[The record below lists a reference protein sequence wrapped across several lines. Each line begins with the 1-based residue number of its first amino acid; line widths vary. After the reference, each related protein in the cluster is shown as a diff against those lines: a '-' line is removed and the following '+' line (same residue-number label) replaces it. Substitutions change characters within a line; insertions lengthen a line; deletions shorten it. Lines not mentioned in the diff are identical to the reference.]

1 MSKAA
6 ERWDTKQVLFLF
18 LLISPFFLSYYGY
31 DSIGASLPD
40 LGSFSNSSATPTGYP
55 RDLWHGLRATFC
67 VDLSTRREYPLNFI
81 SIAFLEHIPK
91 IAV

>member
-40 LGSFSNSSATPTGYP
+40 LGSFSRQLGHTNWLSKGSLAWPS
-55 RDLWHGLRATFC
+55 RD
-67 VDLSTRREYPLNFI
+67 
-81 SIAFLEHIPK
+81 FLC
-91 IAV
+91 